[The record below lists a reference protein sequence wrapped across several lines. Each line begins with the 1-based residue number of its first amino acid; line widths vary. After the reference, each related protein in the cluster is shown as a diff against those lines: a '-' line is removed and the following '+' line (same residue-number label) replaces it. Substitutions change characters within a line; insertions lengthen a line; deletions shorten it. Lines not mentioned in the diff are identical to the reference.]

1 LARFNLYEHAP
12 CLPPRNARAY
22 FAPAKRSFDTGPYSI
37 AELGAHEV
45 GSANNGDVVPEEG
58 MLGRLHP
65 PLTKTALRPLICR
78 EPF

>member
-12 CLPPRNARAY
+12 FLPPQNARAY

-37 AELGAHEV
+37 AELGAEV
-45 GSANNGDVVPEEG
+45 GSANNGDVVREEG